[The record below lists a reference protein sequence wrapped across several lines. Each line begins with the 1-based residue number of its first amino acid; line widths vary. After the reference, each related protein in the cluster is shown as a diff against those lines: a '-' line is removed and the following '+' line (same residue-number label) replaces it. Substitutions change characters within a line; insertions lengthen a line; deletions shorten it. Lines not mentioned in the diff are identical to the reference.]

1 MRRIIAVM
9 AVMAVMVGTT
19 AMPAFAAER
28 LISYTAVCPGDNVIN
43 VSINTGAL
51 RVFQG
56 VLGDANKLILQEA
69 RNGCE
74 VTRSTSPY

>member
-1 MRRIIAVM
+1 MRRIIAVLS
-9 AVMAVMVGTT
+9 VMAVMVGTT
-19 AMPAFAAER
+19 AMPAFATER
-28 LISYTAVCPGDNVIN
+28 LLTYTSVCPDDNVTSI
-43 VSINTGAL
+43 SINTGAL